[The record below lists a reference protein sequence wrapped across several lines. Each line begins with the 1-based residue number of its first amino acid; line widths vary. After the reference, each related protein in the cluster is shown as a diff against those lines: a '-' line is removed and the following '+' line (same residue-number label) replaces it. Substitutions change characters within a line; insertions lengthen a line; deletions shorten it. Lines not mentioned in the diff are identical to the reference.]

1 MGQKSYEV
9 FQAVENK
16 ANLLAGYWGDFKT
29 EIIQHLPESYHG
41 EIHELSSNLE
51 KALEVLIN
59 ELRHPTLILATT
71 GTTSSGK
78 STLVNLLCGADIV
91 PMAQREMSAGTVT
104 IEYSEEKTLIIEETP
119 GALWECGKW
128 EKISDEDIYSRL
140 KQLMKAY
147 IKARKK
153 QPDLAYPRSIIYYP
167 FRLVKDE
174 SFLELPKG
182 VRVKLLDLP
191 GFSYVGD
198 EGNLGIIKQCREA
211 LCLVTYNSAETD
223 PYKVD
228 NLLSEVV
235 NQVKDLGGSPARMLF
250 ILNRIDI
257 FRSDDDWQESEGEF
271 IEETT
276 ENIKEKLI
284 ENLREYTKDIEN
296 LRIVKL
302 STWPALLALQIQD
315 NKKLLQELLE
325 ELPTREENWSE
336 HDQTRLEKVLK
347 PYEQAIDNFQVL
359 IKEMM
364 KRGNLSLDPKQWTI
378 SQQEQIAKELF
389 KQSYAEEFEDKL
401 SKHIAEHF
409 PKLVIPQAL
418 EKFNVA
424 AGNSIAQWAVQTT
437 TAILNS
443 SEENYQQEIEKI
455 SWIKSSLAQFLQ
467 VSDANLRKPFE
478 KIKQNCEEY
487 LNQQTEDDP
496 LSILTEAI
504 TDLQFTEPYNE
515 IEEKL
520 VPLYDWR
527 NALGRGVDQILE
539 AVAESLENGIVTLD
553 HPNFK
558 KANIVN
564 VNLLEGN
571 LRRLIKLGYSY
582 YFAKNGQNVV
592 AKTQEEKENLK
603 QKNYELNELSIHL
616 SLIIAQVLD
625 KISTQEIQRMYEA
638 VNELFI
644 CHLAYLEKGSNE
656 RAPDIVIRF
665 PESELNKV
673 TNDLK
678 FDFVRL
684 DSDFEIKEE
693 QYTEKCR
700 TWKHWLW
707 IVPKKEKRSSE
718 NAKIPSIGQIL
729 ADWKKQLKEVEPE
742 MLKQVIEWLLA
753 QIDDLKKS
761 VDKTQNDILDQYRDR
776 LEKARQEI
784 TFDYEKQ
791 QNVWQPMQQRAKRLE
806 EEFSRLGNFEKEA
819 DSSGS

>member
-1 MGQKSYEV
+1 MSQKSYEV

-41 EIHELSSNLE
+41 EIYELSSNLE

-78 STLVNLLCGADIV
+78 STLVNFLCGADIV

-147 IKARKK
+147 IKTRKK
-153 QPDLAYPRSIIYYP
+153 QPDLAYPRSIIHYP

-174 SFLELPKG
+174 SFLKLPKG

-191 GFSYVGD
+191 GLSYVGD

-235 NQVKDLGGSPARMLF
+235 DQVKDLGGSPARMLF

-257 FRSDDDWQESEGEF
+257 FRSDDNWQESESEF
-271 IEETT
+271 VEETT

-284 ENLREYTKDIEN
+284 ENLREYREDIEN

-315 NKKLLQELLE
+315 NKKLLQDLLE
-325 ELPTREENWSE
+325 ELPKREENWSE

-359 IKEMM
+359 IKEIM

-389 KQSYAEEFEDKL
+389 KQSYAEEFEKKL

-409 PKLVIPQAL
+409 PKLVIPQAI

-443 SEENYQQEIEKI
+443 SEENYQQESELLSQTKENLD
-455 SWIKSSLAQFLQ
+455 SFLQ
-467 VSDANLRKPFE
+467 ASNAKLRQPLAVFE
-478 KIKQNCEEY
+478 KLDIDTKTADN
-487 LNQQTEDDP
+487 LVAS
-496 LSILTEAI
+496 LREAI
-504 TDLQFTEPYNE
+504 NELQFTPPYDQ
-515 IEEKL
+515 IQEKL
-520 VPLYDWR
+520 VPLVEWR
-527 NALGRGVDQILE
+527 EALKTVIRNVLE
-539 AVAESLENGIVTLD
+539 AVVKSLDNGRVDLD
-553 HPNFK
+553 NINFK
-558 KANIVN
+558 KANVN
-564 VNLLEGN
+564 QVNMLKNN
-571 LRRLIKLGYSY
+571 LDILIQLGYTGSDARNGLLIT
-582 YFAKNGQNVV
+582 AKRDKEKLSLQIIKKELNNLSINLTIILSQILKRVSAQEINRIEESVSELFRFHIKHIEKG
-592 AKTQEEKENLK
+592 AEEK
-603 QKNYELNELSIHL
+603 
-616 SLIIAQVLD
+616 
-625 KISTQEIQRMYEA
+625 
-638 VNELFI
+638 
-644 CHLAYLEKGSNE
+644 
-656 RAPDIVIRF
+656 APNFVIKF
-665 PESELNKV
+665 PQSELNTFTRK
-673 TNDLK
+673 LE
-678 FDFVRL
+678 FDFNL
-684 DSDFEIKEE
+684 ESDIEISSGT
-693 QYTEKCR
+693 YR
-700 TWKHWLW
+700 SFKHWLW
-707 IVPKKEKRSSE
+707 MKKKESMIAE
-718 NAKIPSIGQIL
+718 IPSTETLLQNWIHQFQQQG
-729 ADWKKQLKEVEPE
+729 EPE
-742 MLKQVIEWLLA
+742 MLCSMFEWLLE
-753 QIDDLKKS
+753 QIDNLKKN
-761 VDKTQNDILDQYRDR
+761 VDHKTHDIFNSYLAS
-776 LEKARQEI
+776 LEKAQQEI
-784 TFDYEKQ
+784 TTNYEETQIIWKPIQ
-791 QNVWQPMQQRAKRLE
+791 ERAKFLE
-806 EEFSRLGNFEKEA
+806 QSLAELENFEKEEVN
-819 DSSGS
+819 

>member
-78 STLVNLLCGADIV
+78 STLVNFLCGADIV

-128 EKISDEDIYSRL
+128 EKISEEDIYSRL

-191 GFSYVGD
+191 GLSYVGD

-235 NQVKDLGGSPARMLF
+235 DQVKDLGGSPARMLF

-257 FRSDDDWQESEGEF
+257 FRSDDDWQESESEF
-271 IEETT
+271 VEETT

-359 IKEMM
+359 IKEIM
-364 KRGNLSLDPKQWTI
+364 KRGNLSLDAKQWTI

-389 KQSYAEEFEDKL
+389 KQSYAEEFEKKL

-409 PKLVIPQAL
+409 PKLVIPQAI

-443 SEENYQQEIEKI
+443 SQENYQQESELLSQTKENLD
-455 SWIKSSLAQFLQ
+455 SFLQ
-467 VSDANLRKPFE
+467 ASNAKLRQPLAVFE
-478 KIKQNCEEY
+478 KLDIDTKTADN
-487 LNQQTEDDP
+487 LVAS
-496 LSILTEAI
+496 LREAI
-504 TDLQFTEPYNE
+504 NELQFTPPYDQ
-515 IEEKL
+515 IQEKL
-520 VPLYDWR
+520 VPLVEWR
-527 NALGRGVDQILE
+527 EALKTVIRNVLE
-539 AVAESLENGIVTLD
+539 AVVKSLDNGRVDLD
-553 HPNFK
+553 NINFK
-558 KANIVN
+558 KANVN
-564 VNLLEGN
+564 QVNMLKNN
-571 LRRLIKLGYSY
+571 LDILIQLGYTGSDARNGLLIT
-582 YFAKNGQNVV
+582 AKRD
-592 AKTQEEKENLK
+592 KEKLSLQIIK
-603 QKNYELNELSIHL
+603 KELN
-616 SLIIAQVLD
+616 
-625 KISTQEIQRMYEA
+625 
-638 VNELFI
+638 
-644 CHLAYLEKGSNE
+644 
-656 RAPDIVIRF
+656 
-665 PESELNKV
+665 
-673 TNDLK
+673 
-678 FDFVRL
+678 
-684 DSDFEIKEE
+684 
-693 QYTEKCR
+693 
-700 TWKHWLW
+700 
-707 IVPKKEKRSSE
+707 
-718 NAKIPSIGQIL
+718 
-729 ADWKKQLKEVEPE
+729 
-742 MLKQVIEWLLA
+742 
-753 QIDDLKKS
+753 
-761 VDKTQNDILDQYRDR
+761 
-776 LEKARQEI
+776 
-784 TFDYEKQ
+784 
-791 QNVWQPMQQRAKRLE
+791 
-806 EEFSRLGNFEKEA
+806 
-819 DSSGS
+819 

>member
-78 STLVNLLCGADIV
+78 STLVNFLCGADIV

-104 IEYSEEKTLIIEETP
+104 IEYSEEKTLIIEKTP

-191 GFSYVGD
+191 GLSYVGD
-198 EGNLGIIKQCREA
+198 EGNIGIIKQCREA

-235 NQVKDLGGSPARMLF
+235 DQVKDLGGSPARMLF

-257 FRSDDDWQESEGEF
+257 FRSDDDWQESESEF
-271 IEETT
+271 VEETT

-315 NKKLLQELLE
+315 NKKLLQDLLE
-325 ELPTREENWSE
+325 ELPKREENWSE

-359 IKEMM
+359 IKEIM
-364 KRGNLSLDPKQWTI
+364 KRGNLSLDAKQWTI

-389 KQSYAEEFEDKL
+389 KQSYAEEFEKKL

-409 PKLVIPQAL
+409 PKLVIPQAI

-443 SEENYQQEIEKI
+443 SEENYQQESELLSQTKENLD
-455 SWIKSSLAQFLQ
+455 SFLQ
-467 VSDANLRKPFE
+467 ASDAKLRQPLAVFE
-478 KIKQNCEEY
+478 KLDIDTKTADN
-487 LNQQTEDDP
+487 LVAS
-496 LSILTEAI
+496 LREAI
-504 TDLQFTEPYNE
+504 NELQFTPPYDQ
-515 IEEKL
+515 IQEKL
-520 VPLYDWR
+520 VPLVEWR
-527 NALGRGVDQILE
+527 EALKTVIRNVLE
-539 AVAESLENGIVTLD
+539 AVVKSLDNGRVDLD
-553 HPNFK
+553 NINFK
-558 KANIVN
+558 KANVN
-564 VNLLEGN
+564 QVNMLKNN
-571 LRRLIKLGYSY
+571 LDILIQLGYTGSDARNGLLIT
-582 YFAKNGQNVV
+582 AKRDKEKLSLQIIKKELNNLSINLTIILSQILKRVSAQEINRIEESVSELFRFHIKHIEKG
-592 AKTQEEKENLK
+592 AEEK
-603 QKNYELNELSIHL
+603 
-616 SLIIAQVLD
+616 
-625 KISTQEIQRMYEA
+625 
-638 VNELFI
+638 
-644 CHLAYLEKGSNE
+644 
-656 RAPDIVIRF
+656 APNFVIKF
-665 PESELNKV
+665 PQSELNTFTRK
-673 TNDLK
+673 LE
-678 FDFVRL
+678 FDFNL
-684 DSDFEIKEE
+684 ESDIEISSGT
-693 QYTEKCR
+693 YR
-700 TWKHWLW
+700 SFKHWLW
-707 IVPKKEKRSSE
+707 MKKR
-718 NAKIPSIGQIL
+718 
-729 ADWKKQLKEVEPE
+729 
-742 MLKQVIEWLLA
+742 
-753 QIDDLKKS
+753 
-761 VDKTQNDILDQYRDR
+761 
-776 LEKARQEI
+776 KA
-784 TFDYEKQ
+784 
-791 QNVWQPMQQRAKRLE
+791 
-806 EEFSRLGNFEKEA
+806 
-819 DSSGS
+819 

>member
-1 MGQKSYEV
+1 MGQKSYAV

-78 STLVNLLCGADIV
+78 STLVNFLCGADIV

-104 IEYSEEKTLIIEETP
+104 IEYSEEKTLIIEKTP

-191 GFSYVGD
+191 GLSYVGD
-198 EGNLGIIKQCREA
+198 EGNIGIIKQCREA

-235 NQVKDLGGSPARMLF
+235 DQVKDLGGSPARMLF

-257 FRSDDDWQESEGEF
+257 FRSDDDWQESESEF
-271 IEETT
+271 VEETT

-315 NKKLLQELLE
+315 NKKLLQDLLE

-359 IKEMM
+359 IKEIM
-364 KRGNLSLDPKQWTI
+364 KRGNLSLDAKQWTI

-389 KQSYAEEFEDKL
+389 KQSYAEEFEKKL

-409 PKLVIPQAL
+409 PKLVIPQAI

-443 SEENYQQEIEKI
+443 SEENYQQESELLSQTKENLD
-455 SWIKSSLAQFLQ
+455 SFLQ
-467 VSDANLRKPFE
+467 ASDAKLRQPLAVFE
-478 KIKQNCEEY
+478 KLDIDTKTADN
-487 LNQQTEDDP
+487 LVAS
-496 LSILTEAI
+496 LREAI
-504 TDLQFTEPYNE
+504 NELQFTPPYDQ
-515 IEEKL
+515 IQEKL
-520 VPLYDWR
+520 VPLVEWR
-527 NALGRGVDQILE
+527 EALKTVIRNVLE
-539 AVAESLENGIVTLD
+539 AVVKSLDNGRVDLD
-553 HPNFK
+553 NINFK
-558 KANIVN
+558 KANVN
-564 VNLLEGN
+564 QVNMLKNN
-571 LRRLIKLGYSY
+571 LDILIQLGYTGSDARNVLLIT
-582 YFAKNGQNVV
+582 AKRD
-592 AKTQEEKENLK
+592 KEKLSLQIIK
-603 QKNYELNELSIHL
+603 KELNNLSINLTIIL
-616 SLIIAQVLD
+616 SQILKRVSA
-625 KISTQEIQRMYEA
+625 QEINRIEES
-638 VNELFI
+638 VSELFRFHI
-644 CHLAYLEKGSNE
+644 KHIEKGAE
-656 RAPDIVIRF
+656 
-665 PESELNKV
+665 
-673 TNDLK
+673 
-678 FDFVRL
+678 
-684 DSDFEIKEE
+684 
-693 QYTEKCR
+693 
-700 TWKHWLW
+700 
-707 IVPKKEKRSSE
+707 
-718 NAKIPSIGQIL
+718 
-729 ADWKKQLKEVEPE
+729 
-742 MLKQVIEWLLA
+742 
-753 QIDDLKKS
+753 
-761 VDKTQNDILDQYRDR
+761 
-776 LEKARQEI
+776 
-784 TFDYEKQ
+784 
-791 QNVWQPMQQRAKRLE
+791 
-806 EEFSRLGNFEKEA
+806 
-819 DSSGS
+819 

>member
-1 MGQKSYEV
+1 MGQKSYAV

-41 EIHELSSNLE
+41 EIYELSSNLE

-78 STLVNLLCGADIV
+78 STLVNFLCGADIV

-223 PYKVD
+223 SYKVD

-284 ENLREYTKDIEN
+284 ENLREYREDIEN

-315 NKKLLQELLE
+315 NKKLLQDLLE
-325 ELPTREENWSE
+325 ELPKREENWSE

-359 IKEMM
+359 IKEIM
-364 KRGNLSLDPKQWTI
+364 KRGNLSLDAKQWTI

-389 KQSYAEEFEDKL
+389 KQSYAEEFEKKL
-401 SKHIAEHF
+401 SAH
-409 PKLVIPQAL
+409 
-418 EKFNVA
+418 
-424 AGNSIAQWAVQTT
+424 S
-437 TAILNS
+437 
-443 SEENYQQEIEKI
+443 
-455 SWIKSSLAQFLQ
+455 
-467 VSDANLRKPFE
+467 
-478 KIKQNCEEY
+478 
-487 LNQQTEDDP
+487 
-496 LSILTEAI
+496 
-504 TDLQFTEPYNE
+504 
-515 IEEKL
+515 
-520 VPLYDWR
+520 
-527 NALGRGVDQILE
+527 
-539 AVAESLENGIVTLD
+539 
-553 HPNFK
+553 
-558 KANIVN
+558 
-564 VNLLEGN
+564 
-571 LRRLIKLGYSY
+571 
-582 YFAKNGQNVV
+582 
-592 AKTQEEKENLK
+592 
-603 QKNYELNELSIHL
+603 
-616 SLIIAQVLD
+616 
-625 KISTQEIQRMYEA
+625 
-638 VNELFI
+638 
-644 CHLAYLEKGSNE
+644 
-656 RAPDIVIRF
+656 
-665 PESELNKV
+665 
-673 TNDLK
+673 
-678 FDFVRL
+678 
-684 DSDFEIKEE
+684 
-693 QYTEKCR
+693 R
-700 TWKHWLW
+700 T
-707 IVPKKEKRSSE
+707 
-718 NAKIPSIGQIL
+718 
-729 ADWKKQLKEVEPE
+729 
-742 MLKQVIEWLLA
+742 
-753 QIDDLKKS
+753 
-761 VDKTQNDILDQYRDR
+761 
-776 LEKARQEI
+776 
-784 TFDYEKQ
+784 
-791 QNVWQPMQQRAKRLE
+791 
-806 EEFSRLGNFEKEA
+806 FS
-819 DSSGS
+819 

>member
-1 MGQKSYEV
+1 MSQKSNEV

-16 ANLLAGYWGDFKT
+16 ATLLAGYWDSFKT

-78 STLVNLLCGADIV
+78 STLVNFLCGADIV
-91 PMAQREMSAGTVT
+91 PTAQREMSAGTVT

-153 QPDLAYPRSIIYYP
+153 HPDLAYPRSIIYYP

-191 GFSYVGD
+191 GLSYVGD

-223 PYKVD
+223 SYKVD

-235 NQVKDLGGSPARMLF
+235 DQVKDLGGSPARMLF

-257 FRSDDDWQESEGEF
+257 FRSDYDWQESEGEF
-271 IEETT
+271 VEETT

-284 ENLREYTKDIEN
+284 ENLREYAKDIEN

-302 STWPALLALQIQD
+302 STGPALLALQIQD
-315 NKKLLQELLE
+315 NKKLLQDLLE

-347 PYEQAIDNFQVL
+347 PYEQAINHFQAL
-359 IKEMM
+359 IKEIM

-409 PKLVIPQAL
+409 PKLVIPQAI
-418 EKFNVA
+418 ERFNVA

-437 TAILNS
+437 NAILNS
-443 SEENYQQEIEKI
+443 SEENYQQECELLSQTKENLD
-455 SWIKSSLAQFLQ
+455 SFLQ
-467 VSDANLRKPFE
+467 ASNAKLRQPLAVFE
-478 KIKQNCEEY
+478 KSNVDTKTADN
-487 LNQQTEDDP
+487 LVAS
-496 LSILTEAI
+496 LREAI
-504 TDLQFTEPYNE
+504 NELQFTPPYDQ
-515 IEEKL
+515 IQEKL
-520 VPLYDWR
+520 VPLVEWR
-527 NALGRGVDQILE
+527 EALKTVIRNVLE
-539 AVAESLENGIVTLD
+539 AVVKSLDNGRVNLD
-553 HPNFK
+553 NINFK
-558 KANIVN
+558 KANINQVN
-564 VNLLEGN
+564 MLKNNLDI
-571 LRRLIKLGYSY
+571 LIQLGYTGSVARNGLLKT
-582 YFAKNGQNVV
+582 AKRDKDKLDIQIIKKQLNQLSINLTILLSQILDRVSAQEINRIEESVSELFRFHIKHIEKG
-592 AKTQEEKENLK
+592 AEEK
-603 QKNYELNELSIHL
+603 
-616 SLIIAQVLD
+616 
-625 KISTQEIQRMYEA
+625 
-638 VNELFI
+638 
-644 CHLAYLEKGSNE
+644 
-656 RAPDIVIRF
+656 APNFVIKF
-665 PESELNKV
+665 PQSELNTFTRK
-673 TNDLK
+673 LE
-678 FDFVRL
+678 FDFNL
-684 DSDFEIKEE
+684 ESDIEISSGT
-693 QYTEKCR
+693 YR
-700 TWKHWLW
+700 SFRHWLW
-707 IVPKKEKRSSE
+707 IEKKESMIAE
-718 NAKIPSIGQIL
+718 IPSTETL
-729 ADWKKQLKEVEPE
+729 LKNWIDQFQQQGEPE
-742 MLKQVIEWLLA
+742 MLRSMFEWLLE
-753 QIDDLKKS
+753 QIDDLKKN
-761 VDKTQNDILDQYRDR
+761 VAHKTNDIFNSYLAS
-776 LEKARQEI
+776 LEKAQQEI
-784 TFDYEKQ
+784 TTSYEETQIIWKPIQ
-791 QNVWQPMQQRAKRLE
+791 ERAKFLE
-806 EEFSRLGNFEKEA
+806 QSLAELENFEKEEVN
-819 DSSGS
+819 

>member
-1 MGQKSYEV
+1 MGQKSYAV

-41 EIHELSSNLE
+41 EIYELSSNLE

-78 STLVNLLCGADIV
+78 STLVNFLCGADIV

-147 IKARKK
+147 IKTRKK
-153 QPDLAYPRSIIYYP
+153 QPDLAYPRSIIHYP

-191 GFSYVGD
+191 GLSYVGD
-198 EGNLGIIKQCREA
+198 EGNIGMIKQCREA

-235 NQVKDLGGSPARMLF
+235 DQVKDLGGSPARMLF

-257 FRSDDDWQESEGEF
+257 FRSDDDWQESESEF
-271 IEETT
+271 VEETT

-315 NKKLLQELLE
+315 NKKLLQDLLE
-325 ELPTREENWSE
+325 ELPKREENWSE

-359 IKEMM
+359 IKEIM

-389 KQSYAEEFEDKL
+389 KQSYAEEFEKKL

-409 PKLVIPQAL
+409 PKLVIPQAI

-443 SEENYQQEIEKI
+443 SEENYQQESELLSQTKENLD
-455 SWIKSSLAQFLQ
+455 SFLQ
-467 VSDANLRKPFE
+467 ASNAKLRQPLAVFE
-478 KIKQNCEEY
+478 KLDIDTKTADN
-487 LNQQTEDDP
+487 LVAS
-496 LSILTEAI
+496 LREAI
-504 TDLQFTEPYNE
+504 NELQFTPPYDQ
-515 IEEKL
+515 IQEKL
-520 VPLYDWR
+520 VPLVEWR
-527 NALGRGVDQILE
+527 EALKTVIRNVLE
-539 AVAESLENGIVTLD
+539 AVVKSLDNGRVDLD
-553 HPNFK
+553 NINFK
-558 KANIVN
+558 KANVN
-564 VNLLEGN
+564 QVNMLKNNLDILIQLGYTGSDARNGLLITAKRDKE
-571 LRRLIKLGYSY
+571 KLGSS
-582 YFAKNGQNVV
+582 GIVMQII
-592 AKTQEEKENLK
+592 NLK
-603 QKNYELNELSIHL
+603 
-616 SLIIAQVLD
+616 
-625 KISTQEIQRMYEA
+625 
-638 VNELFI
+638 
-644 CHLAYLEKGSNE
+644 
-656 RAPDIVIRF
+656 
-665 PESELNKV
+665 
-673 TNDLK
+673 
-678 FDFVRL
+678 
-684 DSDFEIKEE
+684 
-693 QYTEKCR
+693 
-700 TWKHWLW
+700 
-707 IVPKKEKRSSE
+707 
-718 NAKIPSIGQIL
+718 
-729 ADWKKQLKEVEPE
+729 
-742 MLKQVIEWLLA
+742 
-753 QIDDLKKS
+753 
-761 VDKTQNDILDQYRDR
+761 
-776 LEKARQEI
+776 
-784 TFDYEKQ
+784 
-791 QNVWQPMQQRAKRLE
+791 
-806 EEFSRLGNFEKEA
+806 
-819 DSSGS
+819 

>member
-1 MGQKSYEV
+1 MGQKSYAV

-78 STLVNLLCGADIV
+78 STLVNFLCGADIV

-104 IEYSEEKTLIIEETP
+104 IEYSEEKTLIIEKTP

-191 GFSYVGD
+191 GLSYVGD
-198 EGNLGIIKQCREA
+198 EGNIGIIKQCREA

-235 NQVKDLGGSPARMLF
+235 DQVKDLSGSPARMLF

-257 FRSDDDWQESEGEF
+257 FRSDDDWQESESEF
-271 IEETT
+271 VEETT

-315 NKKLLQELLE
+315 NKKLLQDLLE

-359 IKEMM
+359 IKEIM
-364 KRGNLSLDPKQWTI
+364 KRGNLSLDAKQWTI

-389 KQSYAEEFEDKL
+389 KQSYAEEFEKKL

-409 PKLVIPQAL
+409 PKLVIPQAI

-443 SEENYQQEIEKI
+443 SEENYQQESELLSQTKENLD
-455 SWIKSSLAQFLQ
+455 SFLQ
-467 VSDANLRKPFE
+467 ASDAKLRQPLAVFE
-478 KIKQNCEEY
+478 KLDIDTKTADN
-487 LNQQTEDDP
+487 LVAS
-496 LSILTEAI
+496 LREAI
-504 TDLQFTEPYNE
+504 NELQFTPPYDQ
-515 IEEKL
+515 IQEKL
-520 VPLYDWR
+520 VPLVEWR
-527 NALGRGVDQILE
+527 EALKTVIRNVLE
-539 AVAESLENGIVTLD
+539 AVVKSLDNGRVDLD
-553 HPNFK
+553 NINFK
-558 KANIVN
+558 KANVN
-564 VNLLEGN
+564 QVNMLKNN
-571 LRRLIKLGYSY
+571 LDILIQLGYTGSDARNVLLIT
-582 YFAKNGQNVV
+582 AKRD
-592 AKTQEEKENLK
+592 KEKLSLQIIK
-603 QKNYELNELSIHL
+603 KELNNLSINLTIIL
-616 SLIIAQVLD
+616 SQILKRVSA
-625 KISTQEIQRMYEA
+625 QEINRIEES
-638 VNELFI
+638 VSELFRFHI
-644 CHLAYLEKGSNE
+644 KHIEKGAE
-656 RAPDIVIRF
+656 
-665 PESELNKV
+665 
-673 TNDLK
+673 
-678 FDFVRL
+678 
-684 DSDFEIKEE
+684 
-693 QYTEKCR
+693 
-700 TWKHWLW
+700 
-707 IVPKKEKRSSE
+707 
-718 NAKIPSIGQIL
+718 
-729 ADWKKQLKEVEPE
+729 
-742 MLKQVIEWLLA
+742 
-753 QIDDLKKS
+753 
-761 VDKTQNDILDQYRDR
+761 
-776 LEKARQEI
+776 
-784 TFDYEKQ
+784 
-791 QNVWQPMQQRAKRLE
+791 
-806 EEFSRLGNFEKEA
+806 
-819 DSSGS
+819 

>member
-1 MGQKSYEV
+1 MGQKSYAV

-78 STLVNLLCGADIV
+78 STLVNFLCGADIV

-104 IEYSEEKTLIIEETP
+104 IEYSEEKTLIIEKTP

-191 GFSYVGD
+191 GLSYVGD
-198 EGNLGIIKQCREA
+198 EGNIGIIKQCREA

-235 NQVKDLGGSPARMLF
+235 DQVKDLSGSPARMLF

-257 FRSDDDWQESEGEF
+257 FRSDDDWQESESEF
-271 IEETT
+271 VEETT

-315 NKKLLQELLE
+315 NKKLLQDLLE

-359 IKEMM
+359 IKEIM
-364 KRGNLSLDPKQWTI
+364 KRGNLSLDAKQWTI

-389 KQSYAEEFEDKL
+389 KQSYAEEFEKKL

-409 PKLVIPQAL
+409 PKLVIPQAI

-443 SEENYQQEIEKI
+443 SEENYQQESELLSQTKENLD
-455 SWIKSSLAQFLQ
+455 SFLQ
-467 VSDANLRKPFE
+467 ASDAKLRQPLAVFE
-478 KIKQNCEEY
+478 KLDIDTKTADN
-487 LNQQTEDDP
+487 LVAS
-496 LSILTEAI
+496 LREAI
-504 TDLQFTEPYNE
+504 NELQFTPPYDQ
-515 IEEKL
+515 IQEKL
-520 VPLYDWR
+520 VPLVEWR
-527 NALGRGVDQILE
+527 EALKTVIRNVLE
-539 AVAESLENGIVTLD
+539 AVVKSLDNGRVDLD
-553 HPNFK
+553 NINFK
-558 KANIVN
+558 KANVN
-564 VNLLEGN
+564 QVNMLKNN
-571 LRRLIKLGYSY
+571 LDILIQLGYTGSDARNVLLIT
-582 YFAKNGQNVV
+582 AKRD
-592 AKTQEEKENLK
+592 KEKLSLQIVK
-603 QKNYELNELSIHL
+603 KELNNLSINLTIIL
-616 SLIIAQVLD
+616 SQILKRVSA
-625 KISTQEIQRMYEA
+625 QEINRIEES
-638 VNELFI
+638 VSELFRFHI
-644 CHLAYLEKGSNE
+644 KHIEKGAE
-656 RAPDIVIRF
+656 
-665 PESELNKV
+665 
-673 TNDLK
+673 
-678 FDFVRL
+678 
-684 DSDFEIKEE
+684 
-693 QYTEKCR
+693 
-700 TWKHWLW
+700 
-707 IVPKKEKRSSE
+707 
-718 NAKIPSIGQIL
+718 
-729 ADWKKQLKEVEPE
+729 
-742 MLKQVIEWLLA
+742 
-753 QIDDLKKS
+753 
-761 VDKTQNDILDQYRDR
+761 
-776 LEKARQEI
+776 
-784 TFDYEKQ
+784 
-791 QNVWQPMQQRAKRLE
+791 
-806 EEFSRLGNFEKEA
+806 
-819 DSSGS
+819 